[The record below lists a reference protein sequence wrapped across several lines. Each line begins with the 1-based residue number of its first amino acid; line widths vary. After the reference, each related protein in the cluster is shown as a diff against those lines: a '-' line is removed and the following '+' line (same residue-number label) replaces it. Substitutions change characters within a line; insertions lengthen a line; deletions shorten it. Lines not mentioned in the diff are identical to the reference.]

1 MTATL
6 VPALTHSTP
15 ALAGHLDTA
24 LAGLMILAPLNLA
37 IIIFLGFYM
46 SVTLKKTKHAPPRKN
61 EPKNVTDLIKHDG
74 QSVVQSRHQLHDV
87 DACWIK
93 KVKNPAM

>member
-24 LAGLMILAPLNLA
+24 LAGLMILAPLNQA

-74 QSVVQSRHQLHDV
+74 QSVVQSRHQPHDV